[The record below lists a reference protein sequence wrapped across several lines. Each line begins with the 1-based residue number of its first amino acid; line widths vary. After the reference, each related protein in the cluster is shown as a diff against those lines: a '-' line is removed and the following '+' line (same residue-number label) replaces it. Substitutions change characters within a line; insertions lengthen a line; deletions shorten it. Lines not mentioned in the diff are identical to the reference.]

1 MAKIKTETKAPV
13 DNTVDETEKIL
24 ETVPEST
31 DETKIETEKIETE
44 KQDKEGLEDGSD
56 TNTVQELSD
65 NIQRIL
71 KLYSNMSELYID
83 KFGGVFTPD
92 TKASIRG
99 KAVLYKNPFYKSN
112 KQ

>member
-1 MAKIKTETKAPV
+1 MAKIKTETKTPV
-13 DNTVDETEKIL
+13 DNTVDETEKTL

-31 DETKIETEKIETE
+31 DETKIETEK
-44 KQDKEGLEDGSD
+44 QDKEGLEDVSD
-56 TNTVQELSD
+56 TNTVQELPD

-71 KLYSNMSELYID
+71 KLYHNMSELYID

-92 TKASIRG
+92 TKPSIRG
-99 KAVLYKNPFYKSN
+99 KAVLYKNHFYKSN